1 MSIKW
6 IEGFGTYNRTIS
18 YIGRKWSSASLGS
31 STFSTGRTTGSSALN
46 FLGTSLVT
54 TTFAN
59 DATWTVGFAFQ
70 FPSTFTSTVPI
81 VILQVYDTTSLQVD
95 LRFTPSTGIFTI
107 TNGTSTLG
115 TSGVA
120 IVASTWYYI
129 EMQVVCDAST
139 GTIGLHINQASDI
152 AVGSLNTATSGNAYA
167 NNFTFAKVNATA
179 GGYLIT
185 DIYMTDGTAP
195 NATYLGDMKVETI
208 SPSGVG
214 VYNAWTPSPI
224 GYSNYQGC
232 VALGDSKTVSTDT
245 AGAIDTYVFNNL
257 SIITSGIKAV
267 QEVVWSAN
275 SDSNTHS
282 LKTHLDSSGTQYDS
296 SAQTVTTTGYLPYI
310 YIQETDPNTAA
321 AWTVA
326 GVNECQFGLNLVS

>member
-6 IEGFGTYNRTIS
+6 MDGFGTYNRNIS
-18 YIGRKWSSASLGS
+18 YIGRKWSSANLGS
-31 STFSTGRTTGSSALN
+31 STFGTGRFTNSSALN

-59 DATWTVGFAFQ
+59 NATWTVGFAFQ
-70 FPSTFTSTVPI
+70 FPGTFTSTVPV
-81 VILQVYDTTSLQVD
+81 VILQVYDTASLQVD
-95 LRFTPSTGIFTI
+95 LRFAPATGIFTI

-115 TSGVA
+115 TSVTA
-120 IVASTWYYI
+120 LLPSTWYYI
-129 EMQVVCDAST
+129 EMQVVCNAAT
-139 GTIGLHINQASDI
+139 GTIGLHINQVSDI
-152 AVGSLNTATSGNAYA
+152 SVGSLNTATSGNAYA
-167 NNFTFAKVNATA
+167 NNFTFVRVNATA

-185 DIYMTDGTAP
+185 DIYITNGSAP

-208 SPSGVG
+208 NPSAVG
-214 VYNAWTPSPI
+214 IYNAWTPNPA
-224 GYSNYQGC
+224 GSNYLGC
-232 VALGDSKTVSTDT
+232 VALGDNKTVSTDT
-245 AGAIDTYVFNNL
+245 AGAIDTYVFGNL
-257 SIITSGIKAV
+257 AVITSDIKAV
-267 QEVVWSAN
+267 QEVVWAAN

-296 SAQTVTTTGYLPYI
+296 SAQTVTTTGYLPYV
-310 YIQETDPNTAA
+310 YIQETDPNTAV